1 MKRRQKFHFG
11 IVLLRLILI
20 IFIGSF
26 FILNPLSAQDDSYA
40 EDDSLYFWDDSEEGE
55 YYDDEYYEDE
65 YYEDEYYEEDDTTSY
80 EDEYYDDTYYEDEYY
95 EDEYGDEY
103 YEDDS
108 EYSDDEGYYEFEED
122 SGEYVEERGS
132 ADLSDAELTEKAARM
147 GYSLSIS
154 YASPGFVNHALN
166 TYNSYADYRISIE
179 LPMLMQMFRSRFRI
193 GVEYGVFGFENYMP
207 AGGEFKGSTIMGL
220 LSFPAGPGQVKLGG
234 GKIGE
239 YTGYFAETSYGL
251 AIGNILDVRVGVRAT
266 SATGVIDSNDNELGT
281 ASWLDGLVTLG
292 VNF

>member
-11 IVLLRLILI
+11 TVLLRLILI

-26 FILNPLSAQDDSYA
+26 FILTPISAQDDSYA

-55 YYDDEYYEDE
+55 YYEDE
-65 YYEDEYYEEDDTTSY
+65 YYDDEYYEEDDTTAY
-80 EDEYYDDTYYEDEYY
+80 DDDEYYDDTYYEDEYY
-95 EDEYGDEY
+95 EDEVGDEY

-108 EYSDDEGYYEFEED
+108 EYSDDEGYYEFDEE
-122 SGEYVEERGS
+122 SGEYVEERGD
-132 ADLSDAELTEKAARM
+132 ADLTDSVLSEQARRM

-166 TYNSYADYRISIE
+166 TYNSYADYRISVE
-179 LPMLMQMFRSRFRI
+179 LPMLMQMFKSRFRI
-193 GVEYGVFGFENYMP
+193 GFEYGTFAFENYMP
-207 AGGEFKGSTIMGL
+207 SSGDYKGSTIMGL

-234 GKIGE
+234 GKIGD
-239 YTGYFAETSYGL
+239 YYGYFAETSYGL
-251 AIGNILDVRVGVRAT
+251 ALGNILDIRVGVRAT
-266 SATGVIDSNDNELGT
+266 SASGVIDSNENELGT